1 MKRRGLIT
9 ALLLLTVAASG
20 AWAYFRLA
28 KTVAATSMPTA
39 LSRKGEFLVIV
50 SSRGELVAERSVLV
64 NAPLNVPN
72 LQLIWTAAPGAP
84 VKKDDVIL
92 KFDVSG
98 ANRQLQEK
106 EAALKQADAGLD
118 QAVSNARIAE
128 EQDKLE
134 LASLGHAVKRAE
146 LEVSKQE
153 IVSKLQAEQSRI
165 DLDLARSKLTV
176 QQASLEFNRA
186 SAASKVASLRAVS
199 DKSGAEVDI
208 SKRRISRMEVKS
220 PSDGIL
226 SFLMNYS
233 QGWMN
238 AKPFKVGDNV
248 WPGSSVAEIPDLQSL
263 RFKGKLEEIERA
275 RVQSKQKVLIH
286 LDPFPETPFRGDVT
300 SITPLTEQNFEWPPS
315 RSFRAYASFDS
326 IDARLRPGMNGRAD
340 VVVERIPDAISIPN
354 KAVFSRDG
362 KPFVLVVTADG
373 NKPQSVEIIARNP
386 DEVAVR
392 GLDANVRVALID
404 ENASKKKVAGK

>member
-1 MKRRGLIT
+1 MKRRTIGFVV
-9 ALLLLTVAASG
+9 LLLLVAASG
-20 AWAYFRLA
+20 AWAYLRLSRG
-28 KTVAATSMPTA
+28 VAASSVPSA
-39 LSRKGEFLVIV
+39 VARKGEFLVIATA
-50 SSRGELVAERSVLV
+50 RGELVAERSILV

-72 LQLIWTAAPGAP
+72 LQLIWTAAPGSP
-84 VKKDDVIL
+84 VKKGDVIL

-106 EAALKQADAGLD
+106 EAALKQAEAGLD
-118 QAVSNARIAE
+118 QAVSNATIAE

-165 DLDLARSKLTV
+165 DLELARSKWKV
-176 QQASLEFNRA
+176 QQAALALNQA
-186 SAASKVASLRAVS
+186 SNASKTAALRSVR
-199 DKSGAEVDI
+199 DKSKTEVEI
-208 SKRRISRMEVKS
+208 SKTRITRMVVTA

-248 WPGSSVAEIPDLQSL
+248 WPGSSVAEIPALESL
-263 RFKGKLEEIERA
+263 RFQGKLEEIERA
-275 RVQSKQKVLIH
+275 RVSAKQEVKIR
-286 LDPFPETPFRGDVT
+286 LDPFPETPFPGTVT

-315 RSFRAYASFDS
+315 RSFRAYAAFQAVDP
-326 IDARLRPGMNGRAD
+326 RLRPGMNGRLD
-340 VVVERIPDAISIPN
+340 IVVDRIPDAISIPN

-362 KPFVLVVTADG
+362 KPFVLLVTPEG
-373 NKPQSVEIIARNP
+373 NRPISVEVLARNP

-392 GLDANVRVALID
+392 GLDAGARVALLD
-404 ENASKKKVAGK
+404 DDTKKKDATK